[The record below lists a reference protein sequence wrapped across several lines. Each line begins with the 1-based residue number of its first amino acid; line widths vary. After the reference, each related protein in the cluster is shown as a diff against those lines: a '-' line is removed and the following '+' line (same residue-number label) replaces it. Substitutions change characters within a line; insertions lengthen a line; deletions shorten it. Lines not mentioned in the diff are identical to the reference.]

1 MTRHYKNLSI
11 TANQLLA
18 LLFTGRILVSLTYI
32 PALSEQVADGDL
44 LLAVLLLI
52 PLLMLSVVPIYL
64 FMKRHENSNLLNVA
78 RNKSRGLEVSV
89 AVAFLLWFVLSAS
102 QNVSRFVYFV
112 STEMEQG
119 ANNLLLILLV
129 IFAACYGA
137 YVGMQ
142 SLGRVASVLLIA
154 MVLMFVSIMAFS
166 LKYVDLTNF
175 SPIIQKS
182 FKNDLGSA
190 MTLMCN
196 SSELAVIM
204 FISPKVNGKF
214 GKNLVLWCLGIGSL
228 IFSLYFVTIGALGE
242 FAKTQA
248 YPIFAMAQISGT
260 GIFQR
265 LDAFHTSFWMVALFL
280 KTAMLLN
287 CGVLCG
293 RRIFP
298 KAKPLV
304 ILFSIAIASTVMCYF
319 TTESFINYWRVS
331 NRKIIIASFMLM
343 IVLVPLIFAF
353 IKTKK
358 NSEVV
363 TIEKE

>member
-1 MTRHYKNLSI
+1 MTRRYKTLSI

-32 PALSEQVADGDL
+32 PALSDQEASGDL
-44 LLAVLLLI
+44 LLSVLLMI
-52 PLLMLSVVPIYL
+52 PLLMLLLLPIGL
-64 FMKRHENSNLLNVA
+64 FMKRHDNRNLLDVA
-78 RNKSRGLEVSV
+78 RDKSRGLEIGV
-89 AVAFLLWFVLSAS
+89 AVVYLLWFVLSIS
-102 QNVSRFVYFV
+102 QNVARFVYFV

-119 ANNLLLILLV
+119 ASNLLLTLLV
-129 IFAACYGA
+129 ILAACYGA

-142 SLGRVASVLLIA
+142 SLGRVASVLLVA
-154 MVLMFVSIMAFS
+154 MVGMFVLIMAFA
-166 LKYVDLTNF
+166 LKYVELTNF
-175 SPIIQKS
+175 SPIIQNS
-182 FKNDLGSA
+182 FKNNLSSA
-190 MTLMCN
+190 MTLACN
-196 SSELAVIM
+196 SAELAAIL
-204 FISPKVNGKF
+204 FISPKINGKL
-214 GKNLVLWCLGIGSL
+214 GKNLVFWCLGIGAL
-228 IFSLYFVTIGALGE
+228 IFSLYFVTVGALGE

-260 GIFQR
+260 GILQR

-287 CGVLCG
+287 CGVLCT
-293 RRIFP
+293 RRLFS
-298 KAKPLV
+298 KGKPLV
-304 ILFSIAIASTVMCYF
+304 MLFSIAIVSTVLCYL

-331 NRKIIIASFMLM
+331 NRKIIIGSFLL
-343 IVLVPLIFAF
+343 IVVLIPLIFAF